1 MEDTKKIQ
9 TTGAGMRRIY
19 FFAILALQ
27 IIAYPIA
34 VFNLGKYNDWVYYG
48 VILSCFIT
56 SAVFLKKDE
65 QSYLQLGAL
74 FFTCIADFCL
84 ILGQGS
90 YTTGVAFFLV
100 VQLFY
105 AARTL
110 FLTKNRTER
119 IINLSVRGGL
129 CLAIVLVVVLL
140 FGVKTEALY
149 ILSGLYYVNLLV
161 SIAFAFVH
169 FKENKLLAIGLT
181 LFALCDTVLGLQ
193 NIIDIF
199 SISHESLFY
208 AVVHP
213 KFALEAAFY
222 CPSQVLLSVSGS
234 LSACNFTKTGE

>member
-1 MEDTKKIQ
+1 MELLKNERKIKMD
-9 TTGAGMRRIY
+9 GACIKRIY
-19 FFAILALQ
+19 FFAILVLQ
-27 IIAYPIA
+27 LIAYPIA
-34 VFNLGKYNDWVYYG
+34 VFNIGEYNDWVYYG
-48 VILSCFIT
+48 IILSCFIT
-56 SAVFLKKDE
+56 SAVFLTKDV

-84 ILGQGS
+84 ILGQAS

-110 FLTKNRTER
+110 FLAKSEKER
-119 IINLSVRGGL
+119 MINLSLRGGL
-129 CLAIVLVVVLL
+129 CFAGALVVVFL
-140 FGVKTEALY
+140 FGEKTQALY
-149 ILSGLYYVNLLV
+149 ILSILYYVNLLV
-161 SIAFAFVH
+161 SIAFAFLH
-169 FKENKLLAIGLT
+169 FRENKLLAIGLT
-181 LFALCDTVLGLQ
+181 LFVLCDTVLGLQ

-222 CPSQVLLSVSGS
+222 CPSQVLLSVS
-234 LSACNFTKTGE
+234 ACNFTKTGE

>member
-1 MEDTKKIQ
+1 MEETKNMK

-19 FFAILALQ
+19 FFAVLALQ

-48 VILSCFIT
+48 IILSCFIT
-56 SAVFLKKDE
+56 SAVFLTKDV
-65 QSYLQLGAL
+65 QSYLQLGAS

-84 ILGQGS
+84 ILGQAS

-110 FLTKNRTER
+110 FLAKSKKER
-119 IINLSVRGGL
+119 IVNLSLRGGL
-129 CLAIVLVVVLL
+129 CFAGTLVVVLL
-140 FGVKTEALY
+140 FGEEAQMLY
-149 ILSGLYYVNLLV
+149 ILSILYYVNLLT
-161 SIAFAFVH
+161 SIAFAFLH
-169 FKENKLLAIGLT
+169 FRENKLLAIGLT

-199 SISHESLFY
+199 TISHESLFY

-222 CPSQVLLSVSGS
+222 CPSQVLLSVST
-234 LSACNFTKTGE
+234 CNFTKTGE

>member
-1 MEDTKKIQ
+1 MELLKNERKIKMD
-9 TTGAGMRRIY
+9 GAGMRRIY
-19 FFAILALQ
+19 FFAVLALQ

-48 VILSCFIT
+48 IILSCFIT
-56 SAVFLKKDE
+56 SAVFLTKDV
-65 QSYLQLGAL
+65 QSYLQLGAA

-84 ILGQGS
+84 ILGQAS

-110 FLTKNRTER
+110 FLAKSEKER
-119 IINLSVRGGL
+119 MINLSVRGGL
-129 CLAIVLVVVLL
+129 CFAGALVVVFL
-140 FGVKTEALY
+140 FGEKTQALY
-149 ILSGLYYVNLLV
+149 ILSILYYVNLLV
-161 SIAFAFVH
+161 SIAFAFLH
-169 FKENKLLAIGLT
+169 FRENKLLAIGLT
-181 LFALCDTVLGLQ
+181 LFVLCDTVLGLQ

-222 CPSQVLLSVSGS
+222 CPSQVLLSVS
-234 LSACNFTKTGE
+234 ACNFTKTGE